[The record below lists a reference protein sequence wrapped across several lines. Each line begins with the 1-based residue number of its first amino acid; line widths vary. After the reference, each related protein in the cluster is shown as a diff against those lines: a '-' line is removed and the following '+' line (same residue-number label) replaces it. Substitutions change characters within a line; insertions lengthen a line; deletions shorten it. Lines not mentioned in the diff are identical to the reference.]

1 MSLALNLFDFSAGWH
16 PAWRF
21 ALVLGIGAAA
31 LALTVWIGLRAL
43 HKLAQRTST
52 TLDDELIGA
61 LRWPAQWTALAVA
74 LMVALKDIEE
84 RHLSRTLEYRLTVL
98 VAALIIVPLTIAVSR
113 ASIILLRYALSRSA
127 TGWHV
132 TTLTAA
138 SIRILWAIPGLL
150 VILNLLDISLAPA
163 LTALGVGGIA
173 VSLAL
178 KDTLANLFSGFYISM
193 AGNIHKGDYIKLD
206 SGQEG
211 FVEDVTWRITTLRT
225 LQNNLVVIPNSK
237 LSEALVTNYTY
248 PEPRMALPIPI
259 SVPYSAD
266 VDHVERIV
274 LEEVEAAAGL
284 EGLLLDP
291 PPVVRFNPGF
301 GDWALNLTLIVHVSD
316 FTKQFPVQDALRRRI
331 LARFRR
337 EGIQIPFPVRTVD
350 LPPGSLK
357 RALEAGGVA
366 DRPEPA
372 GGGSRV

>member
-1 MSLALNLFDFSAGWH
+1 MSLALNFFDFSTGWH

-21 ALVLGIGAAA
+21 LLIAAVA
-31 LALTVWIGLRAL
+31 VAAIAVAIFIGLRAL
-43 HKLAQRTST
+43 HRIAQRTST
-52 TLDDELIGA
+52 TLDDELLHA
-61 LRWPAQWTALAVA
+61 LRSPSRWTAIAIA
-74 LMVALKDIEE
+74 LLIALKDVEE
-84 RHLSRTLEYRLTVL
+84 RHLSQRLEHYLTVL
-98 VAALIIVPLTIAVSR
+98 IAIGIAIPLTIAASR
-113 ASIILLRYALSRSA
+113 VTIILLRSAFARSA

-138 SIRILWAIPGLL
+138 TIRILWAIPGIL

-193 AGNIHKGDYIKLD
+193 AGNIHKGDYVQLD

-237 LSEALVTNYTY
+237 LSEALVTNYSY
-248 PEPRMALPIPI
+248 PEKTLSVRIPI
-259 SVPYSAD
+259 DVSYDAD
-266 VDHVERIV
+266 IDRVERLI
-274 LEEVEAAAGL
+274 LEEVEAARGL
-284 EGLLLDP
+284 DGLLFDP

-301 GDWALNLTLIVHVSD
+301 GDSSLKLALFVHVD
-316 FTKQFPVQDALRRRI
+316 EFTKQFSVQDHLRRRI

-337 EGIQIPFPVRTVD
+337 ERIVIPYPIRTID
-350 LPPGSLK
+350 IPPGALK
-357 RALEAGGVA
+357 RALDPAPP
-366 DRPEPA
+366 PE
-372 GGGSRV
+372 S

>member
-1 MSLALNLFDFSAGWH
+1 MRLALNFFDFSTGWH

-31 LALTVWIGLRAL
+31 LALAVWIGLRAL

-52 TLDDELIGA
+52 TLDDELLHA
-61 LRWPAQWTALAVA
+61 LRWPAQWTAIAIA
-74 LMVALKDIEE
+74 LLIALKDVEE
-84 RHLSRTLEYRLTVL
+84 RHLPRALEHKLTVL
-98 VAALIIVPLTIAVSR
+98 AAALIILPLTIGLSR
-113 ASIILLRYALSRSA
+113 ASILLLRFALSRSS

-150 VILNLLDISLAPA
+150 VLLNLLDISLAPA

-237 LSEALVTNYTY
+237 LSEALVTNYSF
-248 PEPRMALPIPI
+248 PEPRMALPIPL
-259 SVPYSAD
+259 SVSYSAD
-266 VDHVERIV
+266 IDQVERVV
-274 LEEVEAAAGL
+274 LEEVRAATDL
-284 EGLLLDP
+284 DGLLADP

-301 GDWALNLTLIVHVSD
+301 GDSSLNLTLIVHVSD

-331 LARFRR
+331 LNRFRR
-337 EGIQIPFPVRTVD
+337 EGISIPFPIRTLD

-357 RALEAGGVA
+357 RALEA
-366 DRPEPA
+366 EPGTQPA
-372 GGGSRV
+372 SQ

>member
-1 MSLALNLFDFSAGWH
+1 MSLALNFFDFSTGWH

-21 ALVLGIGAAA
+21 ALVLAVGSGL
-31 LALTVWIGLRAL
+31 LAFLVWVGLRIL
-43 HKLAQRTST
+43 HRIAQRTST
-52 TLDDELIGA
+52 TLDDELLAA
-61 LRWPAQWTALAVA
+61 LRWPAQWTAIAIALLVA
-74 LMVALKDIEE
+74 IKDIEE
-84 RHLSRTLEYRLTVL
+84 RHLSRAAEHRLTVL
-98 VAALIIVPLTIAVSR
+98 AAALIVLPVTIGLSR
-113 ASIILLRYALSRSA
+113 ASIILLRFALSRSA

-193 AGNIHKGDYIKLD
+193 AGNIHKGDYIRLD

-248 PEPRMALPIPI
+248 PEPRMALSIPLLV
-259 SVPYSAD
+259 SYDSD
-266 VDHVERIV
+266 VDRVERVV
-274 LEEVEAAAGL
+274 LEEVHASAGL

-291 PPVVRFNPGF
+291 PPVVRLNPGF
-301 GDWALNLTLIVHVSD
+301 GDSALNLTLVVHVSD
-316 FTKQFPVQDALRRRI
+316 FTKQFAVQDVLRRRI

-337 EGIQIPFPVRTVD
+337 EGISIPFPIRTLD

-357 RALEAGGVA
+357 RALEPPSAPSAGPLG
-366 DRPEPA
+366 
-372 GGGSRV
+372 

>member
-1 MSLALNLFDFSAGWH
+1 MNLALNLFDFSTGWH

-21 ALVLGIGAAA
+21 LLIAALGAAA
-31 LALTVWIGLRAL
+31 LALAVWIGLRAL
-43 HKLAQRTST
+43 HRIAQRTST
-52 TLDDELIGA
+52 TLDDELLHA
-61 LRWPAQWTALAVA
+61 LRWPAQWAAIAIAL
-74 LMVALKDIEE
+74 LVALKDVEE
-84 RHLSRTLEYRLTVL
+84 RHLSRALEHKLAVL
-98 VAALIIVPLTIAVSR
+98 VAVLIIIPLTIGISR
-113 ASIILLRYALSRSA
+113 ATIILLRYSLARSA

-138 SIRILWAIPGLL
+138 TIRILWAIPGLL

-193 AGNIHKGDYIKLD
+193 AGNIHKGDYVQLD

-237 LSEALVTNYTY
+237 LSEALVTNYTF
-248 PEPRMALPIPI
+248 PEKRLAVRIPI
-259 SVPYSAD
+259 SVGYEAD
-266 VDHVERIV
+266 IDHVERVV
-274 LEEVEAAAGL
+274 LEEVEAARGL
-284 EGLLLDP
+284 DGLLFDP

-301 GDWALNLTLIVHVSD
+301 GDSSLNLLLIVHVEE
-316 FTKQFPVQDALRRRI
+316 FTKQYLVQDQLRRRI
-331 LARFRR
+331 LSRFRR
-337 EGIQIPFPVRTVD
+337 EGINIPFPIRTLD

-357 RALEAGGVA
+357 RALDPG
-366 DRPEPA
+366 PSTP
-372 GGGSRV
+372 SPPPSS

>member
-1 MSLALNLFDFSAGWH
+1 MSVAFNVFSFSAGWH
-16 PAWRF
+16 PGWRF
-21 ALVLGIGAAA
+21 LLILGAGAAA
-31 LALTVWIGLRAL
+31 LGLAVYVGLRAL
-43 HKLAQRTST
+43 HKIASRTST
-52 TLDDELIGA
+52 TLDDELLHA
-61 LRWPAQWTALAVA
+61 LRWPAQWTALAIALLVA
-74 LMVALKDIEE
+74 IKDIEE
-84 RHLSRTLEYRLTVL
+84 RYLSRAVEHRLTVL
-98 VAALIIVPLTIAVSR
+98 AAALIILPLTVGLSR
-113 ASIILLRYALSRSA
+113 ASIILLRHALSRSA

-138 SIRILWAIPGLL
+138 TIRILWAIPGLL
-150 VILNLLDISLAPA
+150 VLLNLLNISLAPA

-193 AGNIHKGDYIKLD
+193 AGNIHKGDYIRLD

-237 LSEALVTNYTY
+237 LSEALVTNYSF
-248 PEPRMALPIPI
+248 PEPRMALPIPL
-259 SVPYSAD
+259 SVSYGED
-266 VDHVERIV
+266 IDRVERVV
-274 LEEVEAAAGL
+274 LEEVQAASDI
-284 EGLLLDP
+284 EGLLLEP

-301 GDWALNLTLIVHVSD
+301 GDSSLNLTLIVHVSD

-337 EGIQIPFPVRTVD
+337 EGIQIPFPIRTLD

-357 RALEAGGVA
+357 RALEGGAGPGAAV
-366 DRPEPA
+366 
-372 GGGSRV
+372 